1 MSRKFLILLG
11 WGWALLNGALFALA
25 EPDYLARLAPLAP
38 AIPGLAA
45 QAAAFALV
53 PALPGLDSQAT
64 AGVLAVSGVVVAL
77 FGHAWPVG
85 RPTSRSQVARD
96 ISAIANAMVRFANEW
111 EREDRAV
118 GLTGDAFFDSETQA
132 VRSRETLTLYDE
144 RFGAELAWAQTALDS
159 FGLADPAFEAACEQP
174 DGAEGVR
181 ILGSRLGS
189 LAKELK
195 RRRS

>member
-25 EPDYLARLAPLAP
+25 EPDYLAPLGT
-38 AIPGLAA
+38 AIPELAA
-45 QAAAFALV
+45 QAAEFSLV
-53 PALPGLDSQAT
+53 PALPGLDSQAS
-64 AGVLAVSGVVVAL
+64 AGVLAVTGVVIAL
-77 FGHAWPVG
+77 LGHAWPVG

-111 EREDRAV
+111 ERADRAV
-118 GLTGDAFFDSETQA
+118 RLTGDAFFDSEA
-132 VRSRETLTLYDE
+132 VATRTRDTLALYEE
-144 RFGAELAWAQTALDS
+144 RFAAELNWAQAALDR

-174 DGAEGVR
+174 DDAEGVR

-195 RRRS
+195 RSRA

>member
-1 MSRKFLILLG
+1 MSRRFLILLG
-11 WGWALLNGALFALA
+11 WGWALLNAAAFTLA
-25 EPDYLARLAPLAP
+25 EPDYFAQLAPVAQ
-38 AIPGLAA
+38 AFPGFAA

-53 PALPGLDSQAT
+53 PALPGLDSQTT

-85 RPTSRSQVARD
+85 RPTSRGQVARD
-96 ISAIANAMVRFANEW
+96 ISAIADAMVRFANEW
-111 EREDRAV
+111 ERADRAV
-118 GLTGDAFFDSETQA
+118 GMTGDAFFDSEAMST
-132 VRSRETLTLYDE
+132 RTRETLALYEE
-144 RFGAELAWAQTALDS
+144 RFGAELNWAQAALDR

-181 ILGSRLGS
+181 ILGSRLGC

-195 RRRS
+195 RTRA

>member
-1 MSRKFLILLG
+1 MSRKFLILVG
-11 WGWALLNGALFALA
+11 WGWALLNGAAFALA
-25 EPDYLARLAPLAP
+25 EPNYLAQLAPLAP
-38 AIPGLAA
+38 GIPGLAA

-64 AGVLAVSGVVVAL
+64 AGVLAASGVVVAL
-77 FGHAWPVG
+77 IGHAWPAG
-85 RPTSRSQVARD
+85 RPTSRRQVARD

-111 EREDRAV
+111 ERADRAV
-118 GLTGDAFFDSETQA
+118 RLTGDAFFDSEALAART
-132 VRSRETLTLYDE
+132 RETLVLYEE
-144 RFGAELAWAQTALDS
+144 RFGAELAWAQSALDR
-159 FGLADPAFEAACEQP
+159 FGLADPAFEAACEEP

-195 RRRS
+195 RARA

>member
-25 EPDYLARLAPLAP
+25 EPDYLAPLAS

-64 AGVLAVSGVVVAL
+64 AGVLAVSGLVVAL

-85 RPTSRSQVARD
+85 RPTSRRQVARD

-111 EREDRAV
+111 ERADRAV
-118 GLTGDAFFDSETQA
+118 RLTGDAFFDSEALAT
-132 VRSRETLTLYDE
+132 RTRDTLADYEE
-144 RFGAELAWAQTALDS
+144 RFGAELNWAQAALDR

-174 DGAEGVR
+174 GDAEGIR

-195 RRRS
+195 RSRA